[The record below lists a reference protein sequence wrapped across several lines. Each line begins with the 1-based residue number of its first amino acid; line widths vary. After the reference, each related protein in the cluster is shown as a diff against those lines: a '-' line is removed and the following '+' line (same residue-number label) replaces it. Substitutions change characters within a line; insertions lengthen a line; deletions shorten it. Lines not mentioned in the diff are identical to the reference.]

1 MRSDVHEVRPL
12 PYRMVDVLEGHKVL
26 AFDLETTGI
35 STNNDRIVQ
44 IALIGADVDGSPI
57 HYEVLIN
64 PQRPIPSGASNVHG
78 IYDSDVRT
86 KPVFKNFANEIAQ
99 LMNGAVVV
107 GHNAR
112 KFDMPLLQNEF
123 YRCGVSPPK
132 PEAILDTLEAVRRL
146 KIARPHN
153 LGAQCARHGID
164 LSNAHDAA
172 ADAAASLL
180 LLWKLM
186 RDHPASFRRSI
197 SEIEEWLIN
206 GEVRK
211 DESEL
216 GRALSDLQSLDNNGR
231 IKIDGES
238 YILAFGRH
246 RGKDLLAVEREDPQY
261 VNWLTSPK
269 GIEDESARQ
278 TILELISSIR
288 NR

>member
-1 MRSDVHEVRPL
+1 
-12 PYRMVDVLEGHKVL
+12 MVDVLEGHKVL

-86 KPVFKNFANEIAQ
+86 KPIFKNSANEIAQ

-231 IKIDGES
+231 IKIDGEA

>member
-1 MRSDVHEVRPL
+1 
-12 PYRMVDVLEGHKVL
+12 MVDVLEGHKVL
-26 AFDLETTGI
+26 AFDLETTGV
-35 STNNDRIVQ
+35 STSSDRIVQ
-44 IALIGADVDGSPI
+44 IALIGADEEGNPI
-57 HYEVLIN
+57 HYEAIIN

-78 IYDSDVRT
+78 IYDSDVRN
-86 KPVFKNFANEIAQ
+86 KPVFKEFTEEISK
-99 LMNGAVVV
+99 LMEGAVVV

-112 KFDMPLLQNEF
+112 RFDMPLLESEF
-123 YRCGVSPPK
+123 YRCGVSPPR
-132 PEAILDTLEAVRRL
+132 PEVILDTLEMVRRL

-180 LLWKLM
+180 LLWKLI
-186 RDHPASFRRSI
+186 RDHPASFRRSL
-197 SEIEEWLIN
+197 SEIEDWLIN
-206 GEVRK
+206 GEIRS
-211 DESEL
+211 DESDL

-231 IKIDGES
+231 IKIDGDT

-246 RGKDLLAVEREDPQY
+246 RGKDIQTVEREDRQY

-269 GIEDESARQ
+269 GIEDDTARQ
-278 TILELISSIR
+278 IILEFISSIR

>member
-1 MRSDVHEVRPL
+1 
-12 PYRMVDVLEGHKVL
+12 MVDVLEGHKVL

-86 KPVFKNFANEIAQ
+86 KPVFKNSANEIAQ

-180 LLWKLM
+180 LLWRLM

-231 IKIDGES
+231 IKIDGEA